1 MCRQTVGYCIDSALQ
16 VHDLVIKWLVPWERG
31 QKSGK
36 KGGEKRGEK
45 RDEKLAKN
53 WRKTFRAFEPRHL
66 HVFGGPGGEKKIV
79 AFFTSWFR
87 VRSEESFTV
96 FRHPSDHPGVQ
107 SGWGDCDRLC
117 DVRLSG
123 EQGLREAEKQRDAQA
138 DSEHNQANGGLGQ
151 RCQ

>member
-1 MCRQTVGYCIDSALQ
+1 VAKNVAKNVT
-16 VHDLVIKWLVPWERG
+16 
-31 QKSGK
+31 
-36 KGGEKRGEK
+36 
-45 RDEKLAKN
+45 KN
-53 WRKTFRAFEPRHL
+53 WRKT
-66 HVFGGPGGEKKIV
+66 GEKLFVHLSRDISMFLEGQVAKKKNV